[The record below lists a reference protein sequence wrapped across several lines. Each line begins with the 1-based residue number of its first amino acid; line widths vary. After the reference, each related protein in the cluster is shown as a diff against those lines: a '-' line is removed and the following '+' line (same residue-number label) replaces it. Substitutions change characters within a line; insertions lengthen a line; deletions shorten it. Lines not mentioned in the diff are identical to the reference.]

1 LSASEFG
8 SAPVV
13 WLISVYEKR
22 TKIINR
28 IFTFKKIIMKNQHVH
43 QEVLIF
49 TNTTLSQE
57 ALCRKSSSNK
67 NNSAIEELEEA
78 FWDGLL
84 NELVPEIMPST
95 RNKMMVIQGVYVGEF
110 YFLIDLADN
119 PGIAEPIFSINPDL
133 LSSLINM
140 N

>member
-1 LSASEFG
+1 
-8 SAPVV
+8 
-13 WLISVYEKR
+13 
-22 TKIINR
+22 
-28 IFTFKKIIMKNQHVH
+28 MKPQHIH

-49 TNTTLSQE
+49 TNTTLSKE
-57 ALCRKSSSNK
+57 ALCRKNNSDK

-78 FWDGLL
+78 VWDGLL

-95 RNKMMVIQGVYVGEF
+95 RNIKMVIWGVYAGEF
-110 YFLIDLADN
+110 YLLIDMADS
-119 PGIAEPIFSINPDL
+119 PGITEPNYSIDPDV

>member
-1 LSASEFG
+1 
-8 SAPVV
+8 
-13 WLISVYEKR
+13 
-22 TKIINR
+22 
-28 IFTFKKIIMKNQHVH
+28 MKPQHVH

-49 TNTTLSQE
+49 ANTTLSPE
-57 ALCRKSSSNK
+57 ALCRKNSSNK
-67 NNSAIEELEEA
+67 NSSAIEELEEA

-95 RNKMMVIQGVYVGEF
+95 RDVMMVIWRVYVGEF

-119 PGIAEPIFSINPDL
+119 PQIAEPIFSINPDL
-133 LSSLINM
+133 FSSLINM

>member
-1 LSASEFG
+1 
-8 SAPVV
+8 
-13 WLISVYEKR
+13 
-22 TKIINR
+22 
-28 IFTFKKIIMKNQHVH
+28 MKPQHVQ

-49 TNTTLSQE
+49 ANTTLSQE
-57 ALCRKSSSNK
+57 ALCRKNSSNK
-67 NNSAIEELEEA
+67 NNSANEELEEA

-95 RNKMMVIQGVYVGEF
+95 RNTMMVIWGVYVGEF
-110 YFLIDLADN
+110 YFLIDLAN
-119 PGIAEPIFSINPDL
+119 SPGIVEPIYSINPDL